1 MYIHNFYFSSIF
13 CFELAWTRSSRSI
26 PADYEWF
33 LSVQYKWYM
42 RNILSW
48 SSCCSRSMLN
58 QSYAYIV
65 LFFLAV
71 VIYMYMACT
80 IRIRISE
87 CWNVKLAPSILC
99 NSLTEIYITCTSEV
113 LSNYCISQYQMKKK
127 YLYGASLSIGYDLI
141 WPSVIYNRCTWT
153 YLVKKEKKSF
163 KLLHCI
169 YIKYQRDLN

>member
-80 IRIRISE
+80 IRIWISE